1 MSFNYIITFIGDDR
15 TGIVESL
22 AGVVDS
28 HGGNWLES
36 QLSQL
41 KGKFAGIILIELP
54 IDSSDDLENDLKAM
68 PDGSWSVRV
77 TPAGTA
83 SLSAEQANFQLAVIG
98 PDRPG
103 IVREISK
110 ALADSGISV
119 VALETRVLNAAFTGE
134 AMFHA
139 DIEVLMPDSTLPR
152 DLEDRLDAI
161 AEAMT
166 LDIDIRQ

>member
-1 MSFNYIITFIGDDR
+1 M
-15 TGIVESL
+15 
-22 AGVVDS
+22 
-28 HGGNWLES
+28 
-36 QLSQL
+36 
-41 KGKFAGIILIELP
+41 
-54 IDSSDDLENDLKAM
+54 
-68 PDGSWSVRV
+68 
-77 TPAGTA
+77 
-83 SLSAEQANFQLAVIG
+83 SAEQANFQLAVIG

-139 DIEVLMPDSTLPR
+139 DIEVRMPDSTLPR